1 MRIHIIVILLF
12 CTAQFIQSQEQ
23 DGVVSLALP
32 VRNSLT
38 FNQYVNNPTFSFVRQ
53 QHKYISL
60 YNTREWVQFQDAPL
74 TYLASYS
81 GRFRENIGVGLGVF
95 QQNYGVLTTFGGIL
109 NFAYNARLNSD
120 NNLTFG
126 INVGAYKSG
135 LNSGKVETNFDD
147 PSLENIPSNFM
158 LSVSPGVNFGTAFFD
173 FGVSVNNLVLY
184 NFNTSEM
191 IKDNPE
197 QTIQAHI
204 MYTGYMESRG
214 FLDESKFT
222 GLVRS
227 EFKKGKTVLSGT
239 AMLTVPIGIWGQ
251 VGYNTLYGIHGG
263 IGLNITKQIL
273 IEYNYEKAMGDLTEF
288 GSSHSITLA
297 YKLNNR
303 ESFDYSSEDD
313 VAAIIKPTKKK
324 KPAPKSSKTTVQKAE
339 EPTKVAAEE
348 QAKIATEEQAR
359 LAAEEKSRIKAEE
372 QARLA
377 AEEKARIAS
386 EEQARLDAEEKA
398 RIAAEEQARLAT
410 EEKARIE
417 AEEQTRLAA
426 EENARIAAEEETR
439 LAAEE
444 KARIEAEEKARL
456 ATEEKARIEAEE
468 QARLAAEEKARIAA
482 EEQARLAAEEQARIE
497 AEEQA
502 RLAAEEKARIEAEE
516 QARLAAEEQARIAA
530 EEQARLAAEEKARTE
545 AEEQARLAAEEQAK
559 IDTEKQTVVEEDLP
573 EATDAFSSEMNE
585 IVEATDDSKKAQE
598 ELLSRLTEAVA
609 VKDQDLKDLKREN
622 DLSEQGI
629 YLEPKPFKSST
640 EENAAIEAIKSDLD
654 NIIASRNAEITRLER
669 LYEQR
674 QEETDTIY
682 MDEVLLSYKKTLT
695 KLKSEQLAAIKAKAD
710 LEAQLE
716 TINVATEYEKKRR
729 IKRAVYNNDDD
740 RYAQDRAAL
749 ESIKQNS
756 SLSNEPLSES
766 DFDFGEERSNNIQIL
781 KNVTRAEEGYYL
793 ILAVHDDVIKRDD
806 FLKKVVASGQENVDF
821 FFDVNTSKYYIFV
834 DKFDNIQAANAAME
848 TKGSNPYNAK
858 MSIVKIEN

>member
-60 YNTREWVQFQDAPL
+60 YNTREWVQFEDAPL

-126 INVGAYKSG
+126 INVGTYKSG

-239 AMLTVPIGIWGQ
+239 AMLTVPVGIWGQ

-263 IGLNITKQIL
+263 IGLNVTKQIL

-324 KPAPKSSKTTVQKAE
+324 KSAPKSSKTTVQKAE

-468 QARLAAEEKARIAA
+468 QARLAAEEKARI
-482 EEQARLAAEEQARIE
+482 EV
-497 AEEQA
+497 
-502 RLAAEEKARIEAEE
+502 
-516 QARLAAEEQARIAA
+516 
-530 EEQARLAAEEKARTE
+530 
-545 AEEQARLAAEEQAK
+545 EEQARLAAEEQAK
-559 IDTEKQTVVEEDLP
+559 IDAEKQTVDEESLP

>member
-60 YNTREWVQFQDAPL
+60 YNTREWVQFEDAPL

-126 INVGAYKSG
+126 INVGTYKSG

-263 IGLNITKQIL
+263 IGLNVTKQIL

-359 LAAEEKSRIKAEE
+359 LAAEEKARIEAEE

-377 AEEKARIAS
+377 AEEKARIED
-386 EEQARLDAEEKA
+386 EEQA
-398 RIAAEEQARLAT
+398 
-410 EEKARIE
+410 
-417 AEEQTRLAA
+417 
-426 EENARIAAEEETR
+426 R

-444 KARIEAEEKARL
+444 KARIK
-456 ATEEKARIEAEE
+456 AEE

-598 ELLSRLTEAVA
+598 ELLSKLTEAVA

>member
-377 AEEKARIAS
+377 AEEKAR
-386 EEQARLDAEEKA
+386 
-398 RIAAEEQARLAT
+398 
-410 EEKARIE
+410 
-417 AEEQTRLAA
+417 
-426 EENARIAAEEETR
+426 
-439 LAAEE
+439 
-444 KARIEAEEKARL
+444 
-456 ATEEKARIEAEE
+456 
-468 QARLAAEEKARIAA
+468 
-482 EEQARLAAEEQARIE
+482 
-497 AEEQA
+497 
-502 RLAAEEKARIEAEE
+502 
-516 QARLAAEEQARIAA
+516 
-530 EEQARLAAEEKARTE
+530 TE

-559 IDTEKQTVVEEDLP
+559 IDAEKQTVEEESLP

-598 ELLSRLTEAVA
+598 ELLSKLTEAVA

>member
-377 AEEKARIAS
+377 AEEKARIA
-386 EEQARLDAEEKA
+386 
-398 RIAAEEQARLAT
+398 
-410 EEKARIE
+410 
-417 AEEQTRLAA
+417 
-426 EENARIAAEEETR
+426 
-439 LAAEE
+439 
-444 KARIEAEEKARL
+444 
-456 ATEEKARIEAEE
+456 
-468 QARLAAEEKARIAA
+468 A

-598 ELLSRLTEAVA
+598 ELLSKLTEAVA

>member
-126 INVGAYKSG
+126 INVGTYKSG

-263 IGLNITKQIL
+263 IGLNVTKQIL

-456 ATEEKARIEAEE
+456 ATEEKARIEV
-468 QARLAAEEKARIAA
+468 
-482 EEQARLAAEEQARIE
+482 
-497 AEEQA
+497 
-502 RLAAEEKARIEAEE
+502 
-516 QARLAAEEQARIAA
+516 
-530 EEQARLAAEEKARTE
+530 
-545 AEEQARLAAEEQAK
+545 EEQARLAAEEQAK
-559 IDTEKQTVVEEDLP
+559 IDAEKQTVDEESLP

-598 ELLSRLTEAVA
+598 ELLSKLTEAVA

>member
-60 YNTREWVQFQDAPL
+60 YNTREWVQFEDAPL

-126 INVGAYKSG
+126 INVGTYKSG

-263 IGLNITKQIL
+263 IGLNVTKQIL

-398 RIAAEEQARLAT
+398 RIAAEEQARLVT

-426 EENARIAAEEETR
+426 EENARIAAEEQTR

-468 QARLAAEEKARIAA
+468 QARLAAEEKARI
-482 EEQARLAAEEQARIE
+482 EV
-497 AEEQA
+497 
-502 RLAAEEKARIEAEE
+502 
-516 QARLAAEEQARIAA
+516 
-530 EEQARLAAEEKARTE
+530 
-545 AEEQARLAAEEQAK
+545 EEQARLAAEEQAK
-559 IDTEKQTVVEEDLP
+559 IDAEKQTVDEESLP

-654 NIIASRNAEITRLER
+654 NIIASRNAEITKLER

-749 ESIKQNS
+749 ESIKQKT

>member
-60 YNTREWVQFQDAPL
+60 YNTREWVQFEDAPL

-126 INVGAYKSG
+126 INVGTYKSG

-263 IGLNITKQIL
+263 IGLNVTKQIL

-468 QARLAAEEKARIAA
+468 QARLAAEEKARI
-482 EEQARLAAEEQARIE
+482 EV
-497 AEEQA
+497 
-502 RLAAEEKARIEAEE
+502 
-516 QARLAAEEQARIAA
+516 
-530 EEQARLAAEEKARTE
+530 
-545 AEEQARLAAEEQAK
+545 EEQARLAAEEQAK
-559 IDTEKQTVVEEDLP
+559 IDAEKQTVDEESLP

>member
-1 MRIHIIVILLF
+1 M
-12 CTAQFIQSQEQ
+12 
-23 DGVVSLALP
+23 
-32 VRNSLT
+32 
-38 FNQYVNNPTFSFVRQ
+38 
-53 QHKYISL
+53 
-60 YNTREWVQFQDAPL
+60 
-74 TYLASYS
+74 
-81 GRFRENIGVGLGVF
+81 
-95 QQNYGVLTTFGGIL
+95 
-109 NFAYNARLNSD
+109 
-120 NNLTFG
+120 
-126 INVGAYKSG
+126 
-135 LNSGKVETNFDD
+135 
-147 PSLENIPSNFM
+147 
-158 LSVSPGVNFGTAFFD
+158 
-173 FGVSVNNLVLY
+173 
-184 NFNTSEM
+184 
-191 IKDNPE
+191 
-197 QTIQAHI
+197 
-204 MYTGYMESRG
+204 
-214 FLDESKFT
+214 
-222 GLVRS
+222 
-227 EFKKGKTVLSGT
+227 
-239 AMLTVPIGIWGQ
+239 
-251 VGYNTLYGIHGG
+251 
-263 IGLNITKQIL
+263 
-273 IEYNYEKAMGDLTEF
+273 
-288 GSSHSITLA
+288 
-297 YKLNNR
+297 
-303 ESFDYSSEDD
+303 
-313 VAAIIKPTKKK
+313 
-324 KPAPKSSKTTVQKAE
+324 
-339 EPTKVAAEE
+339 
-348 QAKIATEEQAR
+348 
-359 LAAEEKSRIKAEE
+359 
-372 QARLA
+372 
-377 AEEKARIAS
+377 
-386 EEQARLDAEEKA
+386 
-398 RIAAEEQARLAT
+398 
-410 EEKARIE
+410 
-417 AEEQTRLAA
+417 AA
-426 EENARIAAEEETR
+426 EENARIAAEEQTR

-468 QARLAAEEKARIAA
+468 QARLAAEEKARI
-482 EEQARLAAEEQARIE
+482 EV
-497 AEEQA
+497 
-502 RLAAEEKARIEAEE
+502 
-516 QARLAAEEQARIAA
+516 
-530 EEQARLAAEEKARTE
+530 
-545 AEEQARLAAEEQAK
+545 EEQARLAAEEQAK
-559 IDTEKQTVVEEDLP
+559 IDAEKQTVDEESLP

>member
-60 YNTREWVQFQDAPL
+60 YNTREWVQFEDAPL

-126 INVGAYKSG
+126 INVGTYKSG

-263 IGLNITKQIL
+263 IGLNVTKQIL

-426 EENARIAAEEETR
+426 EENARIAAEEQTR

-456 ATEEKARIEAEE
+456 ATEEKARIEV
-468 QARLAAEEKARIAA
+468 
-482 EEQARLAAEEQARIE
+482 
-497 AEEQA
+497 
-502 RLAAEEKARIEAEE
+502 
-516 QARLAAEEQARIAA
+516 
-530 EEQARLAAEEKARTE
+530 
-545 AEEQARLAAEEQAK
+545 EEQARLAAEEQAK
-559 IDTEKQTVVEEDLP
+559 IDAEKQTVDEESLP

>member
-60 YNTREWVQFQDAPL
+60 YNTREWVQFEDAPL

-126 INVGAYKSG
+126 INVGTYKSG

-263 IGLNITKQIL
+263 IGLNVTKQIL

-359 LAAEEKSRIKAEE
+359 LAAEE
-372 QARLA
+372 
-377 AEEKARIAS
+377 
-386 EEQARLDAEEKA
+386 
-398 RIAAEEQARLAT
+398 
-410 EEKARIE
+410 
-417 AEEQTRLAA
+417 
-426 EENARIAAEEETR
+426 
-439 LAAEE
+439 
-444 KARIEAEEKARL
+444 
-456 ATEEKARIEAEE
+456 
-468 QARLAAEEKARIAA
+468 
-482 EEQARLAAEEQARIE
+482 
-497 AEEQA
+497 
-502 RLAAEEKARIEAEE
+502 
-516 QARLAAEEQARIAA
+516 
-530 EEQARLAAEEKARTE
+530 
-545 AEEQARLAAEEQAK
+545 QAK
-559 IDTEKQTVVEEDLP
+559 IDAEKQTVEEESLP

-654 NIIASRNAEITRLER
+654 NIIASRNAEITKLER

>member
-60 YNTREWVQFQDAPL
+60 YNTREWVQFEDAPL

-126 INVGAYKSG
+126 INVGTYKSG

-263 IGLNITKQIL
+263 IGLNVTKQIL

-359 LAAEEKSRIKAEE
+359 LAAEEKSRIK
-372 QARLA
+372 
-377 AEEKARIAS
+377 
-386 EEQARLDAEEKA
+386 
-398 RIAAEEQARLAT
+398 
-410 EEKARIE
+410 
-417 AEEQTRLAA
+417 
-426 EENARIAAEEETR
+426 
-439 LAAEE
+439 
-444 KARIEAEEKARL
+444 
-456 ATEEKARIEAEE
+456 AEE

-598 ELLSRLTEAVA
+598 ELLSKLTEAVA

-749 ESIKQNS
+749 ESIKQKT

>member
-60 YNTREWVQFQDAPL
+60 YNTREWVQFEDAPL

-126 INVGAYKSG
+126 INVGTYKSG

-263 IGLNITKQIL
+263 IGLNVTKQIL

-426 EENARIAAEEETR
+426 EENARIAAEEQTR

-468 QARLAAEEKARIAA
+468 QARLAAEEKARI
-482 EEQARLAAEEQARIE
+482 EV
-497 AEEQA
+497 
-502 RLAAEEKARIEAEE
+502 
-516 QARLAAEEQARIAA
+516 
-530 EEQARLAAEEKARTE
+530 
-545 AEEQARLAAEEQAK
+545 EEQARLAAEEQAK
-559 IDTEKQTVVEEDLP
+559 IDAEKQTVDEESLP

-654 NIIASRNAEITRLER
+654 NIIASRNAEITKLER

-749 ESIKQNS
+749 ESIKQKT

>member
-60 YNTREWVQFQDAPL
+60 YNTREWVQFEDAPL

-126 INVGAYKSG
+126 INVGTYKSG

-263 IGLNITKQIL
+263 IGLNVTKQIL

-426 EENARIAAEEETR
+426 EENARIAAEEQTR

-468 QARLAAEEKARIAA
+468 K
-482 EEQARLAAEEQARIE
+482 
-497 AEEQA
+497 A
-502 RLAAEEKARIEAEE
+502 RLAAEEKARIEV
-516 QARLAAEEQARIAA
+516 
-530 EEQARLAAEEKARTE
+530 
-545 AEEQARLAAEEQAK
+545 EEQARLAAEEQAK
-559 IDTEKQTVVEEDLP
+559 IDAEKQTVDEESLP

>member
-239 AMLTVPIGIWGQ
+239 AMLTVPVGIWGQ

-263 IGLNITKQIL
+263 IGLNVTKQIL

-468 QARLAAEEKARIAA
+468 QARLAAEEKARI
-482 EEQARLAAEEQARIE
+482 EV
-497 AEEQA
+497 
-502 RLAAEEKARIEAEE
+502 
-516 QARLAAEEQARIAA
+516 
-530 EEQARLAAEEKARTE
+530 
-545 AEEQARLAAEEQAK
+545 EEQARLAAEEQAK

-598 ELLSRLTEAVA
+598 ELLSKLTEAVA

>member
-60 YNTREWVQFQDAPL
+60 YNTREWVQFEDAPL

-126 INVGAYKSG
+126 INVGTYKSG

-263 IGLNITKQIL
+263 IGLNVTKQIL

-417 AEEQTRLAA
+417 AEEQ
-426 EENARIAAEEETR
+426 
-439 LAAEE
+439 
-444 KARIEAEEKARL
+444 
-456 ATEEKARIEAEE
+456 
-468 QARLAAEEKARIAA
+468 
-482 EEQARLAAEEQARIE
+482 
-497 AEEQA
+497 A
-502 RLAAEEKARIEAEE
+502 RLAAEEKARIEV
-516 QARLAAEEQARIAA
+516 
-530 EEQARLAAEEKARTE
+530 
-545 AEEQARLAAEEQAK
+545 EEQARLAAEEQAK

-749 ESIKQNS
+749 ESIKQKT

>member
-126 INVGAYKSG
+126 INVGTYKSG

-377 AEEKARIAS
+377 AEEKARIA
-386 EEQARLDAEEKA
+386 
-398 RIAAEEQARLAT
+398 
-410 EEKARIE
+410 
-417 AEEQTRLAA
+417 
-426 EENARIAAEEETR
+426 
-439 LAAEE
+439 
-444 KARIEAEEKARL
+444 
-456 ATEEKARIEAEE
+456 
-468 QARLAAEEKARIAA
+468 
-482 EEQARLAAEEQARIE
+482 
-497 AEEQA
+497 
-502 RLAAEEKARIEAEE
+502 
-516 QARLAAEEQARIAA
+516 
-530 EEQARLAAEEKARTE
+530 

-559 IDTEKQTVVEEDLP
+559 IDAEKQTVDEESLP

-598 ELLSRLTEAVA
+598 ELLSKLTEAVA

>member
-60 YNTREWVQFQDAPL
+60 YNTREWVQFEDAPL

-126 INVGAYKSG
+126 INVGTYKSG

-456 ATEEKARIEAEE
+456 ATEEKARIEV
-468 QARLAAEEKARIAA
+468 
-482 EEQARLAAEEQARIE
+482 
-497 AEEQA
+497 
-502 RLAAEEKARIEAEE
+502 
-516 QARLAAEEQARIAA
+516 
-530 EEQARLAAEEKARTE
+530 
-545 AEEQARLAAEEQAK
+545 EEQARLAAEEQAK
-559 IDTEKQTVVEEDLP
+559 IDAEKQTVDEESLP

>member
-60 YNTREWVQFQDAPL
+60 YNTREWVQFEDAPL

-126 INVGAYKSG
+126 INVGTYKSG

-263 IGLNITKQIL
+263 IGLNVTKQIL

-324 KPAPKSSKTTVQKAE
+324 KSAPKSSKTTVQKAE

-377 AEEKARIAS
+377 AEEKARIA
-386 EEQARLDAEEKA
+386 
-398 RIAAEEQARLAT
+398 
-410 EEKARIE
+410 
-417 AEEQTRLAA
+417 
-426 EENARIAAEEETR
+426 
-439 LAAEE
+439 
-444 KARIEAEEKARL
+444 AEEKARL
-456 ATEEKARIEAEE
+456 ATEEKARIEV
-468 QARLAAEEKARIAA
+468 
-482 EEQARLAAEEQARIE
+482 
-497 AEEQA
+497 
-502 RLAAEEKARIEAEE
+502 
-516 QARLAAEEQARIAA
+516 
-530 EEQARLAAEEKARTE
+530 
-545 AEEQARLAAEEQAK
+545 EEQARLAAEEQAK
-559 IDTEKQTVVEEDLP
+559 IDAEKQTVDEESLP

-598 ELLSRLTEAVA
+598 ELLSKLTEAVA

>member
-60 YNTREWVQFQDAPL
+60 YNTREWVQFEDAPL

-126 INVGAYKSG
+126 INVGTYKSG

-263 IGLNITKQIL
+263 IGLNVTKQIL

-377 AEEKARIAS
+377 AEEKAR
-386 EEQARLDAEEKA
+386 
-398 RIAAEEQARLAT
+398 
-410 EEKARIE
+410 
-417 AEEQTRLAA
+417 
-426 EENARIAAEEETR
+426 
-439 LAAEE
+439 
-444 KARIEAEEKARL
+444 
-456 ATEEKARIEAEE
+456 
-468 QARLAAEEKARIAA
+468 
-482 EEQARLAAEEQARIE
+482 
-497 AEEQA
+497 
-502 RLAAEEKARIEAEE
+502 
-516 QARLAAEEQARIAA
+516 
-530 EEQARLAAEEKARTE
+530 TE

-559 IDTEKQTVVEEDLP
+559 IDAEKQTVDEESLP

>member
-222 GLVRS
+222 GIVRS

-359 LAAEEKSRIKAEE
+359 LAAEEKARIK
-372 QARLA
+372 
-377 AEEKARIAS
+377 
-386 EEQARLDAEEKA
+386 
-398 RIAAEEQARLAT
+398 
-410 EEKARIE
+410 
-417 AEEQTRLAA
+417 
-426 EENARIAAEEETR
+426 
-439 LAAEE
+439 
-444 KARIEAEEKARL
+444 
-456 ATEEKARIEAEE
+456 AEE

-598 ELLSRLTEAVA
+598 ELLSKLTEAVA

>member
-126 INVGAYKSG
+126 INVGTYKSG

-239 AMLTVPIGIWGQ
+239 AMLTVPVGIWGQ

-263 IGLNITKQIL
+263 IGLNVTKQIL

-359 LAAEEKSRIKAEE
+359 LAAEEKARIEAEE

-377 AEEKARIAS
+377 AEEKARIED
-386 EEQARLDAEEKA
+386 EEQA
-398 RIAAEEQARLAT
+398 
-410 EEKARIE
+410 
-417 AEEQTRLAA
+417 
-426 EENARIAAEEETR
+426 R

-444 KARIEAEEKARL
+444 KARIK
-456 ATEEKARIEAEE
+456 AEE

-598 ELLSRLTEAVA
+598 ELLSKLTEAVA

>member
-126 INVGAYKSG
+126 INVGTYKSG

-263 IGLNITKQIL
+263 IGLNVTKQIL

-359 LAAEEKSRIKAEE
+359 LAAEEKARIEAEE

-377 AEEKARIAS
+377 AEEKARIED
-386 EEQARLDAEEKA
+386 EEQA
-398 RIAAEEQARLAT
+398 
-410 EEKARIE
+410 
-417 AEEQTRLAA
+417 
-426 EENARIAAEEETR
+426 R

-444 KARIEAEEKARL
+444 KARIK
-456 ATEEKARIEAEE
+456 AEE

-598 ELLSRLTEAVA
+598 ELLSKLTEAVA

>member
-60 YNTREWVQFQDAPL
+60 YNTREWVQFEDAPL

-126 INVGAYKSG
+126 INVGTYKSG

-263 IGLNITKQIL
+263 IGLNVTKQIL

-377 AEEKARIAS
+377 AEEKARIA
-386 EEQARLDAEEKA
+386 
-398 RIAAEEQARLAT
+398 
-410 EEKARIE
+410 
-417 AEEQTRLAA
+417 
-426 EENARIAAEEETR
+426 
-439 LAAEE
+439 
-444 KARIEAEEKARL
+444 
-456 ATEEKARIEAEE
+456 
-468 QARLAAEEKARIAA
+468 A

-516 QARLAAEEQARIAA
+516 QARLAAEEKARIEA
-530 EEQARLAAEEKARTE
+530 EEQARLAAEEKARIE
-545 AEEQARLAAEEQAK
+545 VEEQARLAAEEQAK
-559 IDTEKQTVVEEDLP
+559 IDAEKQTVDEESLP